1 MATDRKSFSGLF
13 VTLSRFIRY
22 LYREGGE
29 QAMDSDLFERLY
41 QQYYT
46 AALLYARSLCR
57 SRHLAEDMVQEA
69 FCRAWLS
76 LPDDVVSFRSWL
88 FRVLRNLI
96 IDHQRREKFLSD
108 EEPPDRPDETTP
120 ENVLLKQENAAA
132 LCRAMD
138 ALPAADRELLTL
150 YYFARLTS
158 GELAEALCVTP
169 AVVRQ
174 RLRRARVRLR
184 QQMEE
189 DGYGF

>member
-1 MATDRKSFSGLF
+1 M
-13 VTLSRFIRY
+13 
-22 LYREGGE
+22 
-29 QAMDSDLFERLY
+29 
-41 QQYYT
+41 
-46 AALLYARSLCR
+46 
-57 SRHLAEDMVQEA
+57 QEA

-76 LPDDVVSFRSWL
+76 LPDHVVSFRSWL

-96 IDHQRREKFLSD
+96 IDHQRRQKFLSD
-108 EEPPDRPDETTP
+108 EEPPDSPDETTP

>member
-1 MATDRKSFSGLF
+1 
-13 VTLSRFIRY
+13 
-22 LYREGGE
+22 
-29 QAMDSDLFERLY
+29 MDSDLFERLY
-41 QQYYT
+41 RQYYT

-57 SRHLAEDMVQEA
+57 SRYLAEDMVQEA
-69 FCRAWLS
+69 FCRTWLS
-76 LPDDVVSFRSWL
+76 LPDDVVRFRSWL

-96 IDHQRREKFLSD
+96 IDHQRRQKFLSD
-108 EEPPDRPDETTP
+108 EEPPDSPDETTP

-174 RLRRARVRLR
+174 RLRRARLRLR

-189 DGYGF
+189 YGYGF